1 LTHFISAHAFT
12 QTAGT
17 SIMEYFI
24 NNPFIVFVLTLA
36 TIVSIR
42 LVHRFA
48 IKKFEERHA
57 QKLMSHRE

>member
-1 LTHFISAHAFT
+1 
-12 QTAGT
+12 
-17 SIMEYFI
+17 MEYFI